1 MSGRVEGNRRRK
13 GTAPCILKYFHSDLD
28 MLLVLFTI
36 FTPYDFFL
44 NYYKF
49 DQVTDYSL
57 LLYKV

>member
-13 GTAPCILKYFHSDLD
+13 GTASCILKYFHSDLD

-36 FTPYDFFL
+36 FAPYEFFK

-49 DQVTDYSL
+49 DQVTNHSL
-57 LLYKV
+57 L